1 MVSFAGRQP
10 QKLERNFI
18 FFRGFRRNVLTSEV
32 GEKWFENGLREPAR
46 PCCFPVLRLRFL
58 RSTRLSIVWFLYSIC
73 METTKNVIQ
82 IFVFVHFG
90 AMCAAGFAANAVQNH
105 GFVCRE
111 TIKSWNETLHFLE
124 DSDATFWHRRWG
136 KSCMAFVSRPGH
148 AVFPFWGLVSW
159 GPRGFLLWFLSHLHG
174 NHQKCDPDFSSFWS
188 DVRRWLCRKCG
199 PKPWFVCRE
208 TTKSWNE
215 TLYFS
220 KDSDATFWHRRWGK
234 SGWKMAFVSRPG
246 HAVFPFWGLVSWGP
260 RGFLV
265 WFLQHL
271 HGNHPECDPDIR
283 FPFWSDVRR
292 WLCRKC
298 GPKPWFRLQG
308 NHQKLERKR
317 NLTFFRGFRRNVLTS
332 EVGEKWL
339 ENGLREPARPCC
351 FPVLRPRFLR
361 STRLSNPPTPA
372 SARGSAPWEGL

>member
-1 MVSFAGRQP
+1 MWSRYSFPFWSDVCRWLCRKCGPKPWFRLQGNH
-10 QKLERNFI
+10 QKLERNLT

-32 GEKWFENGLREPAR
+32 GEKWLKNGLREPAR
-46 PCCFPVLRLRFL
+46 PCCFPVLRPRFC
-58 RSTRLSIVWFLYSIC
+58 RSMKLFLLWFLSHLHGNHQKC
-73 METTKNVIQ
+73 DPDF
-82 IFVFVHFG
+82 FVRFG
-90 AMCAAGFAANAVQNH
+90 AMCAAGFAGNVVQNH

-111 TIKSWNETLHFLE
+111 TTKSWNETLHFLE

-159 GPRGFLLWFLSHLHG
+159 GPRGFL
-174 NHQKCDPDFSSFWS
+174 
-188 DVRRWLCRKCG
+188 
-199 PKPWFVCRE
+199 
-208 TTKSWNE
+208 
-215 TLYFS
+215 
-220 KDSDATFWHRRWGK
+220 
-234 SGWKMAFVSRPG
+234 
-246 HAVFPFWGLVSWGP
+246 
-260 RGFLV
+260 V

-283 FPFWSDVRR
+283 FPFWSDVCR